1 MQRNNLSVVILA
13 AGKGKRMN
21 NPELPKVLALL
32 NQKPLL
38 SYVLDLSLK
47 FEPFKIIPIIG
58 HQKEKVVKFLQDDY
72 SNQINIEYVVQ
83 EQQLGTGHAVNQT
96 RESFNS
102 FDGNILILSGDVP
115 LINAMTIQKFLELHN
130 SFSADLSVLSCF
142 TVNPFGYGRIIRDA
156 NKNFQKIVE
165 EKDASDL
172 EKQINEI
179 NSGIYLV
186 QSNLLFEA
194 LKNLNNDNAQQEY
207 YLTDII
213 AIIKSWDK
221 NVFAFPIAEFDE
233 LQGVNSQEDL
243 LNLHNVINKKR
254 VSND

>member
-1 MQRNNLSVVILA
+1 MPRNNLSVVILA

-38 SYVLDLSLK
+38 SYVLDLSIK

-58 HQKEKVVKFLQDDY
+58 HQKEKVVKFLQDYY
-72 SNQINIEYVVQ
+72 SNQINIEYVIQ

-96 RESFNS
+96 REALNF

-115 LINAMTIQKFLELHN
+115 LINATTIQKFWELHN

-194 LKNLNNDNAQQEY
+194 LKNLNNNNAQQEY

-213 AIIKSWDK
+213 AIFKSWNK

-243 LNLHNVINKKR
+243 LNLHNIINKK
-254 VSND
+254 